1 MGPRRVPRNDLAP
14 ADRRSRCGQMHHEPR
29 LDPGYLGCDRTQR
42 ARGLLALER
51 AGFCVQRGGRKI
63 YPLGA
68 GAINDRKPCS
78 QTSKKSAGKNIPPNV
93 IVATGV
99 MCVIYLDMCPLLG
112 YKKRVERS
120 KRGSSPALPLFTFDE
135 PVAAKAGATASC
147 DR

>member
-1 MGPRRVPRNDLAP
+1 MRKIGLGPAF
-14 ADRRSRCGQMHHEPR
+14 RCFRGNQGRQEPR
-29 LDPGYLGCDRTQR
+29 PDPGYFGCNRTYG
-42 ARGLLALER
+42 ARGLLAPER
-51 AGFCVQRGGRKI
+51 AEFCAGKRAREI
-63 YPLGA
+63 YSLGA

-120 KRGSSPALPLFTFDE
+120 KRGSALPLFTFDE

>member
-1 MGPRRVPRNDLAP
+1 M
-14 ADRRSRCGQMHHEPR
+14 
-29 LDPGYLGCDRTQR
+29 
-42 ARGLLALER
+42 
-51 AGFCVQRGGRKI
+51 QRGGREI
-63 YPLGA
+63 YSLGA